1 MRILLLLT
9 ALLAALPALAGE
21 AEVHRLDNGLTVI
34 TREMHYAPVV
44 VSAIAYR
51 VGGRNEPDS
60 ILGMS
65 HFCEHLMF
73 KGTPSMPKS
82 RFWQIIQRDGG
93 WANAFT
99 GQDLTVY
106 FMMLPARRLED
117 ALRIESDRM
126 TGCTIDSAEV
136 AAERGVVH
144 EERRMR
150 TTDSPSG
157 ALYEALREEAF
168 RIHPYGNP
176 IIGYDENILD
186 YDHCCARAYYESYY
200 CPSNAVLTLV
210 GDFRTDSVMA
220 MVEEHFGP
228 LPSREPGPE
237 PDVTEPPQTGR
248 RRVDITHPSNLPRA
262 LLAFHTPAGDHPAT
276 PALRMISSYLSSG
289 RSSWLEQNLV
299 GSGVVSSAYAYNE
312 GGIDPGLFVIGLTL
326 PPQGD
331 VEAALDSVEAELRTL
346 ASSPLPDEEL
356 ETLRRRTQAGEII
369 SEASPIHMALG
380 MAMDMA
386 AFGDHRMTHRQVEA
400 MDTVTAADIRRV
412 TAEYLDPG
420 RSTVAVLE
428 PRGGRGGGAGEPR
441 QLPTDVQ
448 EPQAISYEGLEIPE
462 NMLRPPERSISA
474 GVDSLVLENGLRV
487 YVLED
492 HTFPIASVRFSVP
505 MGRYREDPRLAGL
518 AEVTAEAMMRGTEE
532 LGYGEFHRRLE
543 RLGASLS
550 FSAGSRSA
558 SGSIT
563 MLAEDLDVAMRTVA
577 DLLLRPALAEE
588 DLQRVLEEARASVE
602 SDAESVFGVAGDN
615 LDRLLSLRPELAH
628 VTTLESLDRIDRREV
643 FKFFERFCRPETSVL
658 TVVGDVQTGEVLAM
672 AEELFSG
679 WDNPK
684 STLLPAEYPPFPE
697 AAGDTLVQTM
707 PGRVQAAVMV
717 GAPGPGYRSEDHVAF
732 GVMNRILGAGI
743 GSRLGHSVRDEQ
755 GLAYVVGSY
764 LSSLAEA
771 GRFGAYLSTRADYAP
786 QALQSV
792 LDEFGRISSEPVDDV
807 ELRLA
812 QSCEVGRHAVSAS
825 SYGSLARYI
834 ASTAT
839 RGLPLDHD
847 IRRLRQVVELTPEDV
862 LDVAAEYLDRPGW
875 FVSIAGGITEDLA
888 PLEMPGR

>member
-9 ALLAALPALAGE
+9 ALLASIPAIAEE

-34 TREMHYAPVV
+34 TREMHYAPVA

-99 GQDLTVY
+99 GSDLTVY

-157 ALYEALREEAF
+157 ALYEAMREEAF
-168 RIHPYGNP
+168 RLHPYGNP
-176 IIGYDENILD
+176 IIGYDDNILD
-186 YDHCCARAYYESYY
+186 YDHCCARDYYESYY
-200 CPSNAVLTLV
+200 CPSNAVLALV

-220 MVEEHFGP
+220 MVEEYFGE
-228 LPSREPGPE
+228 LPEREPGPE
-237 PDVTEPPQTGR
+237 PAVTEPPQTER
-248 RRVDITHPSNLPRA
+248 RRVEISHPSNLPRA

-276 PALRMISSYLSSG
+276 PALSMISSYLSSG

-299 GSGVVSSAYAYNE
+299 STGVVTSAYAYNE

-326 PPQGD
+326 PPEGN
-331 VEAALDSVEAELRTL
+331 VPAAIDSVEAELRRL
-346 ASSPLPDEEL
+346 AAEPLPEEEL
-356 ETLRRRTQAGEII
+356 AMLRRRTKAGEII
-369 SEASPIHMALG
+369 SEASPVRMALG

-386 AFGDHRMTHRQVEA
+386 AFDDHRMTRRRVEA
-400 MDTVTAADIRRV
+400 MDAVTAGDISEEA
-412 TAEYLDPG
+412 AEYLDPEK
-420 RSTVAVLE
+420 STVAILE
-428 PRGGRGGGAGEPR
+428 PEGGRGGSAGEPDR
-441 QLPTDVQ
+441 LPTDVV

-462 NMLRPPERSISA
+462 NMLRPPSRSISA

-487 YVLED
+487 FVLED

-505 MGRYREDPRLAGL
+505 MGRYREDPLLAGL
-518 AEVTAEAMMRGTEE
+518 ADVTAETMMRGTDE

-550 FSAGSRSA
+550 FGAGNRDA

-563 MLAEDLDVAMRTVA
+563 LLAEDLDVGMRTVA
-577 DLLLRPALAEE
+577 DLLLRPALRGE

-602 SDAESVFGVAGDN
+602 SNAESVFGVAGDN
-615 LDRLLSLRPELAH
+615 LDRLLSLRREAAH
-628 VTTLESLDRIDRREV
+628 VTTLESLDRINRREV
-643 FKFFERFCRPETSVL
+643 FRFFERFCRPEAAVI
-658 TVVGDVQTGEVLAM
+658 TVVGDVETGDVMAM
-672 AEELFSG
+672 AEGLFAD

-717 GAPGPGYRSEDHVAF
+717 GAPGPGYLSEDHVAF

-792 LDEFGRISSEPVDDV
+792 LDEFERISSEEVDEV

-825 SYGSLARYI
+825 SYGSIARYLTG
-834 ASTAT
+834 TAVQ
-839 RGLPLDHD
+839 GFAPDHD

-862 LDVAAEYLDRPGW
+862 LEVAAEYLDRQGW

-888 PLEMPGR
+888 PMEMPNR